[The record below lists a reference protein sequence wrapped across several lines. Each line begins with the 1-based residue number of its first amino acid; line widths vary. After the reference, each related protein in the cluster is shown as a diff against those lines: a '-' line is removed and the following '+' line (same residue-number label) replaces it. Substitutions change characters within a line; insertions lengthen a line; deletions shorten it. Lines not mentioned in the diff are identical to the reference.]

1 MGALLRALI
10 RAPEEKGTLLFTRSS
25 RVIAAVLLSSFTLA
39 ACGGGGHSTIPST
52 SNLGP
57 TTQDTLR
64 TAAAVQPFIS
74 VPSTVGRLAFQDQ
87 GRRAATAPVSI
98 AVTLAYNNQAQLD
111 QFVADVNN
119 PSSGSYHQYLTPAQF
134 NSQYAPTAAQETAVV
149 TALQNAGFK
158 VTQRF
163 ANRTIVDAVAP
174 SSTVEHF
181 FNTEMHTV
189 SQGAYGQ
196 RFANLKPAT
205 VPASIASYVRTASL
219 SNVIV
224 AETKIEQAQ
233 DAAEDAAVTPVTP
246 QRKVPAAARARKPM
260 AVGTLA
266 TNVVQDPGFESG
278 GFTYWSQCGNV
289 DAKISTANPHTG
301 KYSELSGST
310 TSEPNGDAGVC
321 QAVTVPASGVLS
333 FWVWQETDE
342 TSTRTSY
349 QEADLLDSNGN
360 VLDNLYTSV
369 GNGQAWKQLSY
380 NIASYAGQTVYLYF
394 GVHGAGSRSKYDEQ
408 YVDDVSLTS
417 GAASP
422 SPSPSPTA
430 APTATPTAKPTAT
443 PTAAPTATPTAAPTA
458 TPTVKPST
466 APSTAPSTSPST
478 APTGC
483 NGAAADNGP
492 LTNSSGTLA
501 TGVAKAFDF
510 PVQHGCNGA
519 GYTAAVII
527 DDAVNTS
534 YVKSYLTA
542 AGVTQ
547 TGTITNEAVDG
558 GGTADDAETDLDVQ
572 TISGLAPGANIIVY
586 DNGSLSDQAIED
598 AYNLALSDGKASV
611 VNSSFGGCESSDTS
625 FESATN
631 TIAEQGAAE
640 GVTFAASAGDSGSNE
655 CGSNDNAKGV
665 SAPAGDPYFT
675 SVGGLN
681 FTETSAGVL
690 ETVTMGSESGDS
702 GGGGVSTVVALPSF
716 QSGIT
721 GVITTGRNQ
730 PDISLPFD
738 PVAVYTGG
746 AFGDYLGTSW
756 SSPQFV
762 ALIITANELHAS
774 KLGWVNP
781 TLYSLF
787 KSTGYSTYFTPCTSG
802 TNGAYSCSATEY
814 NQAAGI
820 GAPKGFALAQAL

>member
-1 MGALLRALI
+1 MIAAALLLSL
-10 RAPEEKGTLLFTRSS
+10 TLS
-25 RVIAAVLLSSFTLA
+25 
-39 ACGGGGHSTIPST
+39 ACGGGGRAAGVPALPGSTAES
-52 SNLGP
+52 
-57 TTQDTLR
+57 TLR
-64 TAAAVQPFIS
+64 APEAIAPFVS
-74 VPSTVGRLAFQDQ
+74 VPATRGALAFTDS
-87 GRRAATAPVSI
+87 GRRAATAPVTVSI
-98 AVTLAYNNQAQLD
+98 TLRYNNQAQLD
-111 QFVADVNN
+111 AFVADVSN
-119 PSSGSYHQYLTPAQF
+119 PQSANYHHFLSPAQF
-134 NSQYAPTAAQETAVV
+134 ASQYAPTVQQEAAVV
-149 TALQNAGFK
+149 QGLQRAGFT

-163 ANRTIVDAVAP
+163 ANRTIVDATAP
-174 SSTVEHF
+174 SSTVEGF
-181 FNTEMHTV
+181 FATEMHTV
-189 SQGAYGQ
+189 QQGKYGT

-219 SNVIV
+219 SNVVV
-224 AETKIEQAQ
+224 AETKVEQAA
-233 DAAEDAAVTPVTP
+233 DAATEASRTPVAV
-246 QRKVPAAARARKPM
+246 QHAVPA
-260 AVGTLA
+260 GTMRRNISTNA
-266 TNVVQDPGFESG
+266 TNVVADPGFESG
-278 GFTYWSQCGNV
+278 GFSSWSQCGNV
-289 DAKISTANPHTG
+289 AAKIDTVNPHTG
-301 KYSELSGST
+301 KYSEQSGST
-310 TSEPNGDAGVC
+310 TTEPKGDAGVC
-321 QAVTVPASGVLS
+321 QAVTVPANGVLS
-333 FWVWQETDE
+333 FWVWQATNEVNT
-342 TSTRTSY
+342 TYSY
-349 QEADLLDSNGN
+349 QEADLLNSSGT
-360 VLDNLYTSV
+360 VLDNLYKTV
-369 GNGQAWKQLSY
+369 GNGQAWKLLTY

-394 GVHGAGSRSKYDEQ
+394 GVHGDPGGGFYNEQ
-408 YVDDVSLTS
+408 FVDDVSLTNGS
-417 GAASP
+417 ASPTPTPTPTPTATPTPLPSPTPTAKPSASP
-422 SPSPSPTA
+422 SPTAKPSASPSVAPSPSPTA
-430 APTATPTAKPTAT
+430 KPSAS
-443 PTAAPTATPTAAPTA
+443 
-458 TPTVKPST
+458 PST
-466 APSTAPSTSPST
+466 APSTAPS
-478 APTGC
+478 GC

-501 TGVAKAFDF
+501 TGVAKPFDF

-519 GYTAAVII
+519 GYTAAIVI

-534 YVKSYLTA
+534 YVKSYLSA

-558 GGTADDAETDLDVQ
+558 GGTGDDAETDLDVQ

-598 AYNLALSDGKASV
+598 AYNKVLSDGIASA

-631 TIAEQGAAE
+631 SIAEQGAAT

-655 CGSNDNAKGV
+655 CGSNDNALGV

-681 FTETSAGVL
+681 FTDTSAGVL
-690 ETVTMGSESGDS
+690 ETVTMGSEDGDS

-721 GVITTGRNQ
+721 GVITSGRNQ

-762 ALIITANELHAS
+762 ALIITADELHAA

-787 KSTGYSTYFTPCTSG
+787 KSTGYATYFTPCTSG
-802 TNGAYSCSATEY
+802 TNGAYSCSATQY

-820 GAPKGFALAQAL
+820 GAPKGWALANAL